1 MEEILV
7 DNIGLEQFRNELRK
21 LQDMQDQNSRDGSE
35 SYENAVGDGWHDNF
49 SFEESMRE
57 SRSIATRI
65 DEMLKKEKYLKLII
79 DDNKDE
85 AIVNLNDIIKV
96 KMIYSDNDIEEEII
110 KLTGKYLPEENNDY
124 LEVTL
129 NSPMGKALYKRK
141 IGEEFSYKVND
152 NEIKGVVIKKIVYK
166 L

>member
-65 DEMLKKEKYLKLII
+65 DEMLKKEKYLKLIC
-79 DDNKDE
+79 DNNKDE
-85 AIVNLNDIIKV
+85 TIVNLNDVIKV
-96 KMIYSDNDIEEEII
+96 RMIYSDNDIEEEII
-110 KLTGKYLPEENNDY
+110 KLTGKYLPEENNGY

-141 IGEEFSYKVND
+141 IGEEVSYKVND
-152 NEIKGVVIKKIVYK
+152 NVIKGIVVGKNW
-166 L
+166 